1 MSSLS
6 TSGRAIPTAS
16 DAAVERGGRHRLLL
30 VVALATVYVVWGST
44 YLAIRVM
51 VETIPPL
58 LGAGFRFLAA
68 GAIAWTWIV
77 LRPGGRRARITGAQ
91 LVACAVI
98 GLLLLVGGNGLVT
111 VAEQE
116 VPSGLAAL
124 IIAAVPLWVV
134 LLRLVA
140 RERVS
145 RVTLVGVSVG
155 FAGVA
160 VLVGPGERP
169 GDAAL
174 WGLLTLLLAG
184 FLWALGSFLAPRVS
198 LPSEAFVAS
207 AIQMFFAGAA
217 MTALGLA
224 IGEGGDVELERLSLE
239 SVASLVYLI
248 LAGVGA
254 FTAYAWLLQN
264 APLSTVATYAYVN
277 PIVAL
282 FLGWLVLSEPIT
294 TTVLLATLLIVASV
308 AFVIRTEAPRGGAV

>member
-1 MSSLS
+1 MGSFVASSSPS
-6 TSGRAIPTAS
+6 TSGRAISAAS
-16 DAAVERGGRHRLLL
+16 DAAVEQGSRHRLLL
-30 VVALATVYVVWGST
+30 VLALTTVYVVWGST

-58 LGAGFRFLAA
+58 LGAGIRFLVA
-68 GAIAWTWIV
+68 GAIAWMWIAV
-77 LRPGGRRARITGAQ
+77 RPGGRRTQITRAQ
-91 LVACAVI
+91 LLGAAVI
-98 GLLLLVGGNGLVT
+98 GLLLLLGGNGLVT

-134 LLRLVA
+134 VLRLVA

-145 RVTLVGVSVG
+145 RITLAGVSVG

-174 WGLLTLLLAG
+174 WGLLTLLVAG
-184 FLWALGSFLAPRVS
+184 FLWALGSFLASRVP

-207 AIQMFFAGAA
+207 ALQM
-217 MTALGLA
+217 
-224 IGEGGDVELERLSLE
+224 
-239 SVASLVYLI
+239 LVYLI
-248 LAGVGA
+248 LAGLGA

-282 FLGWLVLSEPIT
+282 FLGWLILSEPIT